1 MVAPRRPRG
10 SDRVREAVDRVR
22 RHVRARGLVGGLAGA
37 LASALLWRL
46 RIHLLASYR
55 HPGGLAS
62 VPDGA
67 DHVERVTR
75 PDELSAADRDALR
88 EYGGDVLFAR
98 VEKRFAQGDWVAV
111 ARQDGELACCCWVHE
126 TSTYPPGAQGAA
138 AFLQSAFT
146 LPRFRGAG
154 LFSRALHFVVRVLE
168 QERPGLP
175 VYIEAAVD
183 NLSSRRAIEKA
194 GFVRA
199 GLRVTSPWFQR
210 WFPTRTRPARDA
222 AALPFDPFRNGS

>member
-10 SDRVREAVDRVR
+10 SDRVRDAVDRLR
-22 RHVRARGLVGGLAGA
+22 RHVRARGLVGGLGGA
-37 LASALLWRL
+37 LVPALLWRL
-46 RIHLLASYR
+46 RVHLLASYR
-55 HPGGLAS
+55 HPAGLVG
-62 VPDGA
+62 VPDGS
-67 DHVERVTR
+67 DHIERVTR
-75 PDELSAADRDALR
+75 PSVLSAADEIALR
-88 EYGGDVLFAR
+88 EFGGDVLLAR
-98 VEKRFAQGDWVAV
+98 AEKRFARGDWVAV
-111 ARQDGELACCCWVHE
+111 ARQDGNIASCCWVHE
-126 TSTYPPGAQGAA
+126 TSTYPPGAPGAA
-138 AFLQSAFT
+138 ALLQSAFT

-154 LFSRALHFVVRVLE
+154 LFPRTLLFVVRVLE

-210 WFPTRTRPARDA
+210 WFQTRPRPARDA
-222 AALPFDPFRNGS
+222 AALPFDPSRNGS